1 MFSLRFVFDF
11 SSVDFG
17 FSSVSIVDEGEV
29 RINYHVEIVSKQSNI
44 RSELSNRRDLCCYFI
59 LFTTA
64 NCLIPYST
72 LCVSQNG

>member
-29 RINYHVEIVSKQSNI
+29 RINNHVLKSSANNLIFVQNLATGETYVV
-44 RSELSNRRDLCCYFI
+44 I
-59 LFTTA
+59 LF
-64 NCLIPYST
+64 CLPQQT
-72 LCVSQNG
+72 V

>member
-29 RINYHVEIVSKQSNI
+29 RINNHVLKSRANNLIFVQNLATGETYIV
-44 RSELSNRRDLCCYFI
+44 I
-59 LFTTA
+59 LF
-64 NCLIPYST
+64 CLPQQT
-72 LCVSQNG
+72 V

>member
-29 RINYHVEIVSKQSNI
+29 RINNHVLKSSANNLIFVQNLTTGETYVV
-44 RSELSNRRDLCCYFI
+44 I
-59 LFTTA
+59 LF
-64 NCLIPYST
+64 CLLQQT
-72 LCVSQNG
+72 V